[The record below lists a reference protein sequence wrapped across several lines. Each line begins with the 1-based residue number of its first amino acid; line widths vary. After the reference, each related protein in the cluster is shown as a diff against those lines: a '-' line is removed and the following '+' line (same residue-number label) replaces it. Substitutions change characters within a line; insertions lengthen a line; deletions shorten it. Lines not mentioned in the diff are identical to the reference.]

1 VNEQTPE
8 HRLASVPAVKQYLR
22 AAQACGLNYQAYLE
36 QANISQEVLNN
47 NNQWVPAEALEQL
60 LTLLIANCGDPCFG
74 LHTSRHVSYD
84 IYSVLG
90 YINMNCATM
99 REVWDQTP
107 TYEKIV
113 GDMGVSMAV
122 YGQTESCLRWRCNYT
137 DPEVR
142 RHITE
147 NIIASWHC
155 YARQHL
161 FPEHNDSGPLRVC
174 FTHSAP
180 ADPQL
185 LEDYEKIFACEVL
198 FDQEYNC
205 IWIDNSL
212 LDLPIEQANPELL
225 NSLLDHAA
233 KLLLER
239 DKNCSLAE
247 KVKNLLRLML
257 SNELPRREAV
267 AEQLHMNSR
276 TLQRRLVEEG
286 TSYQNLLNELRIELA
301 CHYLVKTDFTLEA
314 IAEKLGFTETRS
326 FYRYFKNWAGIT
338 AGEYRKS
345 HQS

>member
-1 VNEQTPE
+1 VNEQPPE

-22 AAQACGLNYQAYLE
+22 AAEACGLNYQTYLE

-60 LTLLIANCGDPCFG
+60 LALLIANCDDPCFG
-74 LHTSRHVSYD
+74 LHTSQHITFD
-84 IYSVLG
+84 TYSVLG
-90 YINMNCATM
+90 YINMNCATL
-99 REVWDQTP
+99 REVWQQIP

-113 GDMGVSMAV
+113 GDMGVTTIV
-122 YGQTESCLRWRCNYT
+122 YGETESCLRWHCNYT

-142 RHITE
+142 RHVTE
-147 NIIASWHC
+147 NVIATWYC

-161 FPEHNDSGPLRVC
+161 LPNHPDGGPLKVS

-185 LEDYEKIFACEVL
+185 LEDYEKIFSCEVL
-198 FDQEYNC
+198 FDQTYNC
-205 IWIDNSL
+205 IWIDSNL

-225 NSLLDHAA
+225 NSLLDHAS
-233 KLLLER
+233 KLLHER

-276 TLQRRLVEEG
+276 TLQRKLVEEG

-326 FYRYFKNWAGIT
+326 FYRYFKNWAGKT

-345 HQS
+345 HQT